1 MMTSSNGNIFR
12 VAGPLCGE
20 FTLEFPSRRPMT
32 RSFDVLFDLCL
43 NKRLSKQSWGWWFE
57 TPPCPLWR
65 HCNVAP
71 KLMLANCKSNIYFDM
86 QERWPLQLMTYN
98 FAVFM
103 CMAALSEAAF
113 ISVIFIYTFLY
124 FYIRLCA
131 IWFEMLLLGLKHFP
145 NISCVEWRIFLFN
158 VEQATRG
165 VLKNTPRHGNGFRVT
180 PRFTFK
186 ALRSGLLKKLHI
198 DIHVS

>member
-1 MMTSSNGNIFR
+1 METFSALLALCAGNSPSNSPHEGQWHGALMFCLICAWINGWVNNR
-12 VAGPLCGE
+12 EAGDL
-20 FTLEFPSRRPMT
+20 RRH
-32 RSFDVLFDLCL
+32 RAHYDVTVMLH
-43 NKRLSKQSWGWWFE
+43 Q
-57 TPPCPLWR
+57 
-65 HCNVAP
+65 
-71 KLMLANCKSNIYFDM
+71 KLMLANSKSNIYFDM
-86 QERWPLQLMTYN
+86 QERWSLQLMTYN
-98 FAVFM
+98 FAAFM

-124 FYIRLCA
+124 LYIRLCA
-131 IWFEMLLLGLKHFP
+131 VWFEMLLLGLKHFL

-186 ALRSGLLKKLHI
+186 ALWSGLLKKLHI